1 MLPAPTCNAAAVTTW
16 LLTECVEGNVTAHT
30 HLIAASE
37 TLVGRTPPAGIVLEV
52 SSVSKRHALLKCGPA
67 GLVVRDLGS
76 TNGTFVNGTRIGE
89 HVCSEGDLIQFA
101 TAMFRVVRREEP
113 NLGATQV
120 ASVEL
125 YAETLLQFDQLMNG
139 RGLLP
144 VFQPVV
150 ELAQGTTVAFELLA
164 RSTHSQLLNPAAM
177 FGTAELLGQECRL
190 SELVRREGVRITRA
204 GGCPNL
210 FVNTHPKEVVTPELI
225 ASLAELREQCGGMPI
240 TVEIHEGAVTNR
252 DEMRRL
258 REVLQRHSMQLAYDD
273 FGAGQARMDELSEIP
288 PDYLKFDIKLIRDL
302 DTASASRQSM
312 IRTLVQM
319 TRDLGIRP
327 LAEGIETAGE
337 AAICT
342 ELGFELAQG
351 YFFGKPKPWTERR

>member
-1 MLPAPTCNAAAVTTW
+1 MLSNPTCHSATTTVW
-16 LLTECVEGNVTAHT
+16 LLTECVEGNVTSHT
-30 HLIAASE
+30 HLIVAGE
-37 TLVGRTPPAGIVLEV
+37 TVVGRTPPAGIVLEV
-52 SSVSKRHALLKCGPA
+52 SSVSKRHALLKVGPD
-67 GLVVRDLGS
+67 GLRVRDLGS
-76 TNGTFVNGTRIGE
+76 TNGTFVNGTRIDE
-89 HVCSEGDLIQFA
+89 HLCSEGDLIHFA
-101 TAMFRVVRREEP
+101 TAMFRVGRREDP

-150 ELAQGTTVAFELLA
+150 RLEQATTVAFELLA

-177 FGTAELLGQECRL
+177 FGTAELLGQECQL
-190 SELVRREGVRITRA
+190 SELMRREGARIARA

-210 FVNTHPKEVVTPELI
+210 FVNTHPKEVVTPELLK
-225 ASLAELREQCGGMPI
+225 SLAELREICGGMQI

-252 DEMRRL
+252 DEMRRV
-258 REVLQRHSMQLAYDD
+258 RETLQRHSMLLAYDD

-302 DTASASRQSM
+302 DTASPSRQSM
-312 IRTLVQM
+312 IKTLVQM
-319 TRDLGIRP
+319 TRDLGICP

-342 ELGFELAQG
+342 EFGFELAQG
-351 YFFGKPKPWTERR
+351 YFFGKPKPWA